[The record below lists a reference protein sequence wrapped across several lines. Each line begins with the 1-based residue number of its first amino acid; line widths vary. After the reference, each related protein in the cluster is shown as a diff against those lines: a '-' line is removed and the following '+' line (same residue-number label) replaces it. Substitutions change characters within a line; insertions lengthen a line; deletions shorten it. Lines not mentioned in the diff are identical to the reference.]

1 MWVKFILSYSVLQQR
16 KAEERKKIESR
27 VESDGQKE
35 RQAGWDGLI
44 SVRFLSERHVPSVYD
59 NKSLVN
65 DHTECN
71 FRLHYLKYTKVSK
84 IKISLLKIHWVK
96 KICKVS
102 PRTPKSD

>member
-1 MWVKFILSYSVLQQR
+1 MGEIHTIIFKGE
-16 KAEERKKIESR
+16 AEERKKIESR